1 MPRDIITVSFYIP
14 GGNIMKKLLSLIIA
28 AAVMLCMSV
37 SSYAALLTRTVTV
50 EPYTA
55 VVNSV
60 GGYIIL
66 NGTDDADWIPYGGKI
81 NVTGEY
87 TAGGKEYVKG
97 TYEGKNV
104 EVQKSYVVRE
114 EDFKPLSKEELS
126 SIIAEN
132 EKNPDSDLSLPDIT
146 TSPTTTT
153 RRRLIDNIRQS
164 TTTTKP
170 SATETTTQE
179 PETTTAVTTTLAP
192 STTAKATTA
201 TAKAV
206 TTTTTTTTLPAE
218 TETETEAVLL
228 DETEEITS
236 FSSEETET
244 ESETEILTTSEE
256 TTEAPVK
263 NMKGVITAGAAGLLI
278 LAAVAGVCVFFIKRR
293 KM

>member
-1 MPRDIITVSFYIP
+1 
-14 GGNIMKKLLSLIIA
+14 MKKLLSLIIA

-37 SSYAALLTRTVTV
+37 SSYAALLTRPVTV

-87 TAGGKEYVKG
+87 TAVDGTKYVKG

-114 EDFKPLSKEELS
+114 EDFKPLGKEELS

-132 EKNPDSDLSLPDIT
+132 EKNPDSELSLPDIT

-192 STTAKATTA
+192 STTAKATT
-201 TAKAV
+201 TTTVKA
-206 TTTTTTTTLPAE
+206 TTTTTTLPAE

>member
-1 MPRDIITVSFYIP
+1 
-14 GGNIMKKLLSLIIA
+14 MKKLLSLIIA

-37 SSYAALLTRTVTV
+37 SSYAALLTRPVTV

-87 TAGGKEYVKG
+87 KTADGTEYVKG

-104 EVQKSYVVRE
+104 EVQKSYVVKE

-164 TTTTKP
+164 TATTKP

-192 STTAKATTA
+192 STTAKVTTA

-206 TTTTTTTTLPAE
+206 TTTATTTTLPAE

-236 FSSEETET
+236 FSIEETET
-244 ESETEILTTSEE
+244 ESETEIFTTSEE

-263 NMKGVITAGAAGLLI
+263 NMKGVIIAGAAGLLI

>member
-1 MPRDIITVSFYIP
+1 MPRDIITVSFNNP

-37 SSYAALLTRTVTV
+37 SSYAALLTRPVTV

-87 TAGGKEYVKG
+87 KTADGKEYVKG

-104 EVQKSYVVRE
+104 NVDKSYVVKE

-126 SIIAEN
+126 SIIAEK
-132 EKNPDSDLSLPDIT
+132 EKNPDSEIPLQDIT
-146 TSPTTTT
+146 TSTT

-164 TTTTKP
+164 TTTKP

-179 PETTTAVTTTLAP
+179 PEATTAVTTTLAP
-192 STTAKATTA
+192 STTAKATT
-201 TAKAV
+201 TTTVKA
-206 TTTTTTTTLPAE
+206 TTTTTTLPAE

-236 FSSEETET
+236 FSEEETET

-256 TTEAPVK
+256 ITEAPVK

>member
-97 TYEGKNV
+97 TYEGRNVNV
-104 EVQKSYVVRE
+104 EKSYVVRE

-153 RRRLIDNIRQS
+153 RRRLIDSIRQS

-192 STTAKATTA
+192 STTAKATT
-201 TAKAV
+201 TTTVKA
-206 TTTTTTTTLPAE
+206 TTTTTTLPAE
-218 TETETEAVLL
+218 TETETSEILL

-236 FSSEETET
+236 FSEEETET
-244 ESETEILTTSEE
+244 ESETEILTTSEK

>member
-37 SSYAALLTRTVTV
+37 SSYAALLTRPVTV

-87 TAGGKEYVKG
+87 KTVDGTEYVKG

-104 EVQKSYVVRE
+104 EVQKSYVVKE
-114 EDFKPLSKEELS
+114 DDFKPLSKEELS

-132 EKNPDSDLSLPDIT
+132 EKNPDSELSLPDIT
-146 TSPTTTT
+146 TSPITTT

-192 STTAKATTA
+192 STTAKATT
-201 TAKAV
+201 TTTVKA
-206 TTTTTTTTLPAE
+206 TTTTTTLPAE
-218 TETETEAVLL
+218 TETETSEILL

-236 FSSEETET
+236 FSEEETET
-244 ESETEILTTSEE
+244 ESETEILTTSEKI
-256 TTEAPVK
+256 TEAPVK

-278 LAAVAGVCVFFIKRR
+278 LAAVAGVCVFFATR
-293 KM
+293 KKK

>member
-1 MPRDIITVSFYIP
+1 
-14 GGNIMKKLLSLIIA
+14 MKKLLSLIIA

-37 SSYAALLTRTVTV
+37 SSYAALLTRPVTV

-66 NGTDDADWIPYGGKI
+66 NGTDDAVWIPYGSKI

-87 TAGGKEYVKG
+87 KTADGTEYVKG

-104 EVQKSYVVRE
+104 EVQKSYVVKE

-153 RRRLIDNIRQS
+153 RRRLIDNIRQ
-164 TTTTKP
+164 TT
-170 SATETTTQE
+170 
-179 PETTTAVTTTLAP
+179 
-192 STTAKATTA
+192 TTAKATT
-201 TAKAV
+201 TTTVKA
-206 TTTTTTTTLPAE
+206 TTTTTTLPAE
-218 TETETEAVLL
+218 TETETEEILL

-236 FSSEETET
+236 FSLEETET

>member
-1 MPRDIITVSFYIP
+1 
-14 GGNIMKKLLSLIIA
+14 MKKLLSLIIA

-97 TYEGKNV
+97 TYEGRNVNV
-104 EVQKSYVVRE
+104 EKSYVVRE

-153 RRRLIDNIRQS
+153 RRRLIDSIRQS

-192 STTAKATTA
+192 STTAKATT
-201 TAKAV
+201 TTTVKA
-206 TTTTTTTTLPAE
+206 TTTTTTLPAE
-218 TETETEAVLL
+218 TETETSEILL

-236 FSSEETET
+236 FSEEETET
-244 ESETEILTTSEE
+244 ESETEILTTSEK

>member
-1 MPRDIITVSFYIP
+1 MPRDIITVSFNNP

-37 SSYAALLTRTVTV
+37 SSYAALLTRPVTV

-66 NGTDDADWIPYGGKI
+66 NGTDDAVWIPYGSKI

-87 TAGGKEYVKG
+87 KTADGTEYVKG

-104 EVQKSYVVRE
+104 EVQKSYVVKE
-114 EDFKPLSKEELS
+114 EDFKPSSKEELS
-126 SIIAEN
+126 SIIAEK

-192 STTAKATTA
+192 STTAKATT
-201 TAKAV
+201 TTTVKA
-206 TTTTTTTTLPAE
+206 TTTTTTLPAE
-218 TETETEAVLL
+218 TETETEEILL

-236 FSSEETET
+236 FSLEETET

>member
-1 MPRDIITVSFYIP
+1 
-14 GGNIMKKLLSLIIA
+14 MKKLLSLIIA

-37 SSYAALLTRTVTV
+37 SSYAALLTRPVTV

-66 NGTDDADWIPYGGKI
+66 NGTDDAVWIPYGSKI

-87 TAGGKEYVKG
+87 KTADGTEYVKG

-104 EVQKSYVVRE
+104 EVQKSYVVKE

-192 STTAKATTA
+192 STTAKATT
-201 TAKAV
+201 TTTVKA
-206 TTTTTTTTLPAE
+206 TTTTTTLPAE
-218 TETETEAVLL
+218 TETETEEILL

-236 FSSEETET
+236 FSLEETET

>member
-37 SSYAALLTRTVTV
+37 SSYAALLTRPVTV

-87 TAGGKEYVKG
+87 TTVDGTKYVKG

-153 RRRLIDNIRQS
+153 RRRLIDSIRQS

-170 SATETTTQE
+170 ATTEPTVSET
-179 PETTTAVTTTLAP
+179 ETTTAVTTTLAP
-192 STTAKATTA
+192 STTAKATT
-201 TAKAV
+201 TTTVKA
-206 TTTTTTTTLPAE
+206 TTTTTTLPAE
-218 TETETEAVLL
+218 TETETSEILL

-236 FSSEETET
+236 FSEEETET
-244 ESETEILTTSEE
+244 ESETEILTTSEKI
-256 TTEAPVK
+256 TEAPVK